1 MNTAVTVASLALS
14 TAIAAPGLALPAA
27 VAIAAPATAPTVDP
41 IFAAIEAHRD
51 AFIRCM
57 ERARIFSRLKPGTRK
72 YEAADARSVEAYG
85 LRKVAEEEL
94 ANTEPTT
101 MAGILALLGY
111 VNDFHCQVFVHPEDP
126 SNWHSGQDGDLGELI
141 DEDIIDRFSGKPVE
155 LPFMFWVMRN
165 VQEALQTLTVKSP
178 SCSAG

>member
-1 MNTAVTVASLALS
+1 
-14 TAIAAPGLALPAA
+14 
-27 VAIAAPATAPTVDP
+27 
-41 IFAAIEAHRD
+41 
-51 AFIRCM
+51 
-57 ERARIFSRLKPGTRK
+57 
-72 YEAADARSVEAYG
+72 
-85 LRKVAEEEL
+85 
-94 ANTEPTT
+94 
-101 MAGILALLGY
+101 
-111 VNDFHCQVFVHPEDP
+111 VHPEDP